1 MKKADI
7 ETLITRWTEGGVV
20 TPEQA
25 SRMRTD
31 ITEFS
36 SGKSGDYFI
45 TSILIMGAF
54 ALSLG
59 ALLVIASNWALLGK
73 ATKVV
78 MALSMPIIP
87 LAFAYWQCVRKGVA
101 TIFGRAAAFFGVA
114 LIGGSL
120 ALVGQ
125 IYHLEMDLTS
135 FLLQWFALSVPFIV
149 VFKFPEVVLLGSVLG
164 GAGFA
169 SYLVTLLE
177 DLRDESAA
185 VMVATTAALIYA
197 YVTYRAGTLLRYA
210 AAWESGGRMLRLW
223 GGACAMVILFIT
235 TFKEYAQVV
244 VGFEMY
250 DYHGVYGGGDN
261 YFSWVALSLAL
272 NFFFIGFLIFII
284 LRAARYEEYSF
295 AFWVVR
301 IMGLYLIVKYLT
313 LFSGMIDT
321 GLFLMLGGVI
331 FIVGG
336 WLLERRKGSLMAYMK
351 RGHIA
356 LSN

>member
-7 ETLITRWTEGGVV
+7 ESLITRWTEGGVV
-20 TPEQA
+20 TSEQA

-59 ALLVIASNWALLGK
+59 ALLLVASNWELLGK
-73 ATKVV
+73 VPKVA
-78 MALSMPIIP
+78 MSLSMPIIP
-87 LAFAYWQCVRKGVA
+87 LLFAYWQCVQRGKA
-101 TIFGRAAAFFGVA
+101 TIFGRAAAFFGIA

-125 IYHLEMDLTS
+125 IYHLEANLTS
-135 FLLQWFALSVPFIV
+135 FLLWWLALSVPFVV

-169 SYLVTLLE
+169 SYLVTILE
-177 DLRDESAA
+177 DLHEESTAIL
-185 VMVATTAALIYA
+185 VATIAALIYT
-197 YVTYRAGTLLRYA
+197 YVTYRVGTLLRYLP
-210 AAWESGGRMLRLW
+210 AWESGGRILRLW
-223 GGACAMVILFIT
+223 GGACAMVVLFIT
-235 TFKEYAQVV
+235 TFKEYAQIV

-272 NFFFIGFLIFII
+272 NFFFIGFLIFIV

-336 WLLERRKGSLMAYMK
+336 WLLERRKDSLMAYMK
-351 RGHIA
+351 RGHIS
-356 LSN
+356 LSH